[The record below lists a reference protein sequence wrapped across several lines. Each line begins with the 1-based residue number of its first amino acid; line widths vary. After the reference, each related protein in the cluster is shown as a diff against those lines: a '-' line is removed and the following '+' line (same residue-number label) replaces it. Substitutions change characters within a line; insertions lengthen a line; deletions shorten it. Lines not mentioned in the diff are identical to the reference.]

1 MAAALTTPLTDTEER
16 MARSVGWQ
24 PAELSYAWTKDQVDE
39 PFRPAQFDDLV
50 RIVTQEVNAAG
61 LVIKD
66 ANRFIRRTVTAV
78 LSGHVVIQ
86 GPPGTGKTTFVRILA
101 KALGADLRTTT
112 ATAEWSTYD
121 VVGGLRPAPEGG
133 LEPVLGAVADAA
145 LECARRVARTS
156 GGANPAQLQAT
167 WLLVDELNRA
177 DIDKAIGS
185 LYTVLSSVATDH
197 LLDAPLE
204 LWFERPGKRELWL
217 PSRFRIIGTMNDVD
231 TSYVNTLSQGLTRRF
246 QFVTLSV
253 STEPA
258 DQQKEVESALTQA
271 LAWVAQQRQIP
282 ARDVAAVLTAQQSVV
297 TVLRDLLAFARNSP
311 DVSWPLGTAQVL
323 SVWRT
328 VLVPLQ
334 DALQPIPSE
343 DLDEA
348 IADLIVPQA
357 GALNEAALNSLGS
370 WMQDHHLKTSEKAVT
385 HLLNTTSTF

>member
-1 MAAALTTPLTDTEER
+1 MTPPLTDIEER

-24 PAELSYAWTKDQVDE
+24 PAEPTYAWTRDQVDE
-39 PFRPAQFDDLV
+39 PFRTAPFDDLV
-50 RIVTQEVNAAG
+50 RTVTGEVNATG

-66 ANRFIRRTVTAV
+66 ADRFIRRAVTAA

-101 KALGADLRTTT
+101 RAMDVELRTTT

-121 VVGGLRPAPEGG
+121 VVGGLRPAPDGG
-133 LEPVLGAVADAA
+133 LEPALGAVADAA
-145 LECARRVARTS
+145 LNCARRVSGTR

-167 WLLVDELNRA
+167 WLLIDELNRA

-197 LLDAPLE
+197 LRDAPLE
-204 LWFERPGKRELWL
+204 LWFERPGKQELWL

-246 QFVTLSV
+246 QFVTLGV
-253 STEPA
+253 STDPA
-258 DQQKEVESALTQA
+258 DQQKEVQSALKQA
-271 LAWVAQQRQIP
+271 LDWVAQQRQSP
-282 ARDVAAVLTAQQSVV
+282 PWDPTAVLAAQQSVA
-297 TVLRDLLAFARNSP
+297 TLLRELLHFARNSV
-311 DVSWPLGTAQVL
+311 DVLWPLGTAQIL

-328 VLVPLQ
+328 VLVPLP
-334 DALQPIPSE
+334 DPLRVISFE
-343 DLDEA
+343 DVDEA

-357 GALNEAALNSLGS
+357 GALNEPALSSLSG
-370 WMQDHHLKTSEKAVT
+370 WFKGQGLATSEGAVN